1 VTLGQNSAPILPM
14 IARTGGGEP
23 QILAAG
29 YDRSQGLN
37 LQSGFVIVP
46 PPTPQN
52 RQVKCCAPVG
62 GMVAFLPVFYPPPDH
77 PCLRTQ
83 EGEDHRQNRLDHVTS
98 DVPPVLKF
106 PPVATSSFR
115 GQVTP
120 LPVPRRAIASIRGV
134 TSRLDWFEN
143 VQGVSQTV
151 SRVPQPIQLIANVI
165 QPPRFEVRRI

>member
-1 VTLGQNSAPILPM
+1 MTLG
-14 IARTGGGEP
+14 RGGEP
-23 QILAAG
+23 QSLAAG
-29 YDRSQGLN
+29 YDRSEGLN

-46 PPTPQN
+46 PPTPQK

-115 GQVTP
+115 GQLTP

-143 VQGVSQTV
+143 VQGVGFARTA
-151 SRVPQPIQLIANVI
+151 ANPTDR
-165 QPPRFEVRRI
+165 QCDSAAALRGTAHLFLGDGGNSARGSGGY